1 MLANRFLRLAV
12 LYALFGI
19 GLGVYMGATGQF
31 LNRGIHVH
39 ANLVGWVSLA
49 LMGML
54 YRLYP
59 QLAAHWLARWHF
71 WLHNSGLPLMLLG
84 LYGLFHGLSWGEPL
98 TGAGSL
104 LVALAFLCF
113 GLNVLWRLDSNHTA
127 AAQPALRGQHV
138 ASR

>member
-49 LMGML
+49 LMGMSYQL
-54 YRLYP
+54 FP
-59 QLAAHWLARWHF
+59 QLAAHWLARLHF
-71 WLHNSGLPLMLLG
+71 WLHNLGLPLMLLG
-84 LYGLFHGLSWGEPL
+84 LYGLFHGQPWGEPL
-98 TGAGSL
+98 TGVGL
-104 LVALAFLCF
+104 LVVALAFLSF
-113 GLNVLWRLDSNHTA
+113 GLNVLWRLDASHTT
-127 AAQPALRGQHV
+127 AAQPALRGQHA